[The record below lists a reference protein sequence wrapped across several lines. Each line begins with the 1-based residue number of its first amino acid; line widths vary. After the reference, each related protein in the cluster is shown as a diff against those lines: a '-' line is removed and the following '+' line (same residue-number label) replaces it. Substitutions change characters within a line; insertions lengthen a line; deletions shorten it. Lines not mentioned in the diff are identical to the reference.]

1 MSFAIETIGLT
12 KYFSKVCALENVNL
26 GIAKGELFGL
36 VGPNGAGKTTL
47 LRILSTLILPTSGEC
62 YINGYSLSEEK
73 EIQKVKSSIN
83 LVSDEER
90 SFYWRLT
97 GRQNLQFFAQLYGIS
112 STGTIK
118 KRIEEIAELLEIEA
132 QLDLMF
138 KDYSSGIK
146 QKMAIAR
153 SLINKPQVIFMDEPT
168 RNLDLKIK
176 RKLYGFIKEKLIAEE
191 GRTILLVSHQLD
203 EVAQVCN
210 RIAIIDRGKIV
221 AQGTLEELRQTC
233 QTLEVARIKTDD
245 SSNGSS
251 LEEIFVAVT

>member
-12 KYFSKVCALENVNL
+12 KYFSKACVLENVNL

-47 LRILSTLILPTSGEC
+47 LRILSTLILPTKGEC
-62 YINGYSLSEEK
+62 YINGYRLSEEK

-97 GRQNLQFFAQLYGIS
+97 GRQNLQFFARLYGITS
-112 STGTIK
+112 QAIK

-153 SLINKPQVIFMDEPT
+153 SLINKPQVILMDEPT

-203 EVAQVCN
+203 EVAQACN

-221 AQGTLEELRQTC
+221 AQGTLEQLRQTC
-233 QTLEVARIKTDD
+233 QALEVTSVKTED